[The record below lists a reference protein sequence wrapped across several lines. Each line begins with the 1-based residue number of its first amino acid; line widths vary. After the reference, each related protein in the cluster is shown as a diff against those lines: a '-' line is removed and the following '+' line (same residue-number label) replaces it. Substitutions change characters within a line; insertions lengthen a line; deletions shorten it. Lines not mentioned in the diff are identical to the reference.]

1 MKKFDFDFY
10 KNRKILFGI
19 SIGLMVIGL
28 IFNFIRCTK
37 MDIQFVGGAM
47 IKYSVDGEV
56 DTDEIASLVKEETG
70 RDVSVA
76 LSKTFGT
83 DANQVTLSFAGNEAV
98 TLDEQQAIAQSLSD
112 AYADRTFN
120 VVESSSVDPTMGAKF
135 FQKCLVCLLITFVI
149 LLVYIALRFKKIGG
163 LSAGVTALI
172 ALVHDVLLVY
182 FAFVIFGFSINDIFI
197 AVILTILGYS
207 LNDTIVIYD
216 RIRENRKLSPTKSP
230 DALPAIVNKSL
241 NQTMTRSILTSLTTF
256 MALLVIHIVAAVYG
270 ISSVQSFALPM
281 MVGTIVGCYSSL
293 CIAAPLYTMWA
304 VIRARRARSNLT
316 RAAFKQAFLLQ
327 NEIPGKPCALR
338 EFLYRTHFAVQGIEI
353 NKR

>member
-1 MKKFDFDFY
+1 MKKFNFDFY

-19 SIGLMVIGL
+19 SIGLIVIGL
-28 IFNFIRCTK
+28 IFNFIRGTK

-98 TLDEQQAIAQSLSD
+98 TLDEQQAIATKLSD

-182 FAFVIFGFSINDIFI
+182 FSFVIFGFSINDIFI

-230 DALPAIVNKSL
+230 DALPGIVNKSL

-256 MALLVIHIVAAVYG
+256 MALLVIYIVATVYG

-281 MVGTIVGCYSSL
+281 MVGTIVGCCSSL

-304 VIRARRARSNLT
+304 VHKGEKS
-316 RAAFKQAFLLQ
+316 K
-327 NEIPGKPCALR
+327 K
-338 EFLYRTHFAVQGIEI
+338 
-353 NKR
+353 

>member
-28 IFNFIRCTK
+28 IFNFIRGTK

-256 MALLVIHIVAAVYG
+256 MALLVIYIVAAVYG

-293 CIAAPLYTMWA
+293 CMWA
-304 VIRARRARSNLT
+304 VHKGEKS
-316 RAAFKQAFLLQ
+316 K
-327 NEIPGKPCALR
+327 K
-338 EFLYRTHFAVQGIEI
+338 
-353 NKR
+353 

>member
-28 IFNFIRCTK
+28 IFNFIRGTK

-256 MALLVIHIVAAVYG
+256 MALLVIYIVAAVYG

-281 MVGTIVGCYSSL
+281 MVGTIAGCYSSL

-304 VIRARRARSNLT
+304 VHKGEKS
-316 RAAFKQAFLLQ
+316 K
-327 NEIPGKPCALR
+327 K
-338 EFLYRTHFAVQGIEI
+338 
-353 NKR
+353 

>member
-28 IFNFIRCTK
+28 IFNFIRGTK

-256 MALLVIHIVAAVYG
+256 MALLVIYIVAAVYG
-270 ISSVQSFALPM
+270 ISSVQSLH
-281 MVGTIVGCYSSL
+281 C
-293 CIAAPLYTMWA
+293 
-304 VIRARRARSNLT
+304 R
-316 RAAFKQAFLLQ
+316 
-327 NEIPGKPCALR
+327 
-338 EFLYRTHFAVQGIEI
+338 
-353 NKR
+353 

>member
-28 IFNFIRCTK
+28 IFNFIRGTK

-256 MALLVIHIVAAVYG
+256 MALLVIYIVAAVYG

-293 CIAAPLYTMWA
+293 CIAAALYTMWA
-304 VIRARRARSNLT
+304 VHKGEKS
-316 RAAFKQAFLLQ
+316 K
-327 NEIPGKPCALR
+327 K
-338 EFLYRTHFAVQGIEI
+338 
-353 NKR
+353 

>member
-1 MKKFDFDFY
+1 M
-10 KNRKILFGI
+10 
-19 SIGLMVIGL
+19 
-28 IFNFIRCTK
+28 
-37 MDIQFVGGAM
+37 
-47 IKYSVDGEV
+47 
-56 DTDEIASLVKEETG
+56 
-70 RDVSVA
+70 A
-76 LSKTFGT
+76 L
-83 DANQVTLSFAGNEAV
+83 E
-98 TLDEQQAIAQSLSD
+98 
-112 AYADRTFN
+112 
-120 VVESSSVDPTMGAKF
+120 ESSSVDATMGGKF
-135 FQKCLVCLLITFVI
+135 FAKCMVAIALAAVLLILYVAF
-149 LLVYIALRFKKIGG
+149 RFKKIGG

-241 NQTMTRSILTSLTTF
+241 NQTMTRSVLTSLTTF
-256 MALLVIHIVAAVYG
+256 MALLVIYIVAAVYG

-304 VIRARRARSNLT
+304 VHKGEKS
-316 RAAFKQAFLLQ
+316 K
-327 NEIPGKPCALR
+327 K
-338 EFLYRTHFAVQGIEI
+338 
-353 NKR
+353 

>member
-1 MKKFDFDFY
+1 MKKFNFDFY

-19 SIGLMVIGL
+19 SIGLIVIGL
-28 IFNFIRCTK
+28 IFNFIRGTK

-98 TLDEQQAIAQSLSD
+98 TLDEQQAIATKLSD

-182 FAFVIFGFSINDIFI
+182 FSFVIFGFSINDIFI

-230 DALPAIVNKSL
+230 DALPGIVNKSL

-256 MALLVIHIVAAVYG
+256 MALLVIYIVATVYG

-293 CIAAPLYTMWA
+293 CIAAPRYTMWA
-304 VIRARRARSNLT
+304 VHKGEKS
-316 RAAFKQAFLLQ
+316 K
-327 NEIPGKPCALR
+327 K
-338 EFLYRTHFAVQGIEI
+338 
-353 NKR
+353 